1 MNKFIALATVA
12 AVSLTA
18 VSGAANA
25 ANKKSAAEF
34 NTVIESIHHK
44 QAQNRAAI
52 KAQVADQEMV
62 VSKDVKA
69 TAKGPSMEVL
79 EQIRAKQ
86 AQNRAAIKAQVR

>member
-12 AVSLTA
+12 AVSLSA

-52 KAQVADQEMV
+52 QAQFAGKDMV
-62 VSKDVKA
+62 VSKEA
-69 TAKGPSMEVL
+69 EAKGPSMEML

-86 AQNRAAIKAQVR
+86 AQNRATIKAQVR